1 MSVGRVVALTGGTGF
16 IGPYLVRSLVAAG
29 WLVRVLV
36 RPGRQLAPVDGIEVI
51 DGDLD
56 NEESLARLLDGADT
70 LVHAAGAIKARSR
83 ADFLHVNRDGAG
95 RLAKMAAARR
105 DPPRVVLVS
114 SLAARAPH
122 LSDYAFSKAAGEQVF
137 HHHGLDDLA
146 ILRPAAVYGPGDR
159 ETGSWLRAAYGAV
172 LPIPHSPTARLCL
185 IHAVDL
191 AAAVAA
197 LCPPGAPAGA
207 FELSD
212 HRHDGYGWRELA
224 ETARAAAAGHGRILA
239 LPPLL
244 LHAAAGVGA
253 LVGRLS
259 GHAVMLTPGKAREI
273 LHPDWSSS
281 ASRQPSPSLW
291 RPVWTLHDGLA
302 QTIATLR
309 VAAATAQA

>member
-16 IGPYLVRSLVAAG
+16 IGPYLVRSLTAAG
-29 WLVRVLV
+29 WRVKVLV
-36 RPGRQLAPVDGIEVI
+36 RPGRQHALAAGVEVI
-51 DGDLD
+51 GGDLED
-56 NEESLARLLDGADT
+56 EEALARLLDGADA
-70 LVHAAGAIKARSR
+70 LVHAAGAIKARSP
-83 ADFLHVNRDGAG
+83 ADFLRVNRDGAG
-95 RLAKMAAARR
+95 RLAKMAAACRY
-105 DPPRVVLVS
+105 PPRVVVVS

-137 HHHGLDDLA
+137 HHLGPDDLA

-159 ETGSWLRAAYGAV
+159 ESGSWLRAACGAV
-172 LPIPHSPTARLCL
+172 LPIPHLPAARLCL
-185 IHAVDL
+185 IHAADL
-191 AAAVAA
+191 AAAVVA
-197 LCPPGAPAGA
+197 LCPPGAPAGT

-212 HRHDGYGWRELA
+212 HRRDGYGWRELA

-244 LHAAAGVGA
+244 LHAAAGVSA

-259 GHAVMLTPGKAREI
+259 GRAVMLTPGKAREI

-291 RPVWTLHDGLA
+291 RPVWTLRDGLA

-309 VAAATAQA
+309 LAAATAQA

>member
-16 IGPYLVRSLVAAG
+16 IGPYLVRSLAAAG
-29 WLVRVLV
+29 WWVRVLV
-36 RPGRQLAPVDGIEVI
+36 RPGRQHALAAGIEVI
-51 DGDLD
+51 GGDLD
-56 NEESLARLLDGADT
+56 DEESLARLLDGADA
-70 LVHAAGAIKARSR
+70 LVHAAGAIKARSP
-83 ADFLHVNRDGAG
+83 ADFLRVNRDGAG
-95 RLAKMAAARR
+95 RLAKMAAACRY
-105 DPPRVVLVS
+105 PPRVVVVS

-122 LSDYAFSKAAGEQVF
+122 LSDYAFSKAAGEQAF
-137 HHHGLDDLA
+137 HHHGPDDLA

-159 ETGSWLRAAYGAV
+159 ETASWLRAACGAV
-172 LPIPHSPTARLCL
+172 LPIPHLPAARLCL
-185 IHAVDL
+185 IHAADL

-197 LCPPGAPAGA
+197 LCPPGAPAGT

-212 HRHDGYGWRELA
+212 HRSDGYGWRELA
-224 ETARAAAAGHGRILA
+224 EIARAAAAGRGRIVVV
-239 LPPLL
+239 PPVL
-244 LHAAAGVGA
+244 LHAAAGVSA

-259 GHAVMLTPGKAREI
+259 GRAVMLTPGKAREI

-309 VAAATAQA
+309 LAAATAQA